1 MYGKKNIP
9 WNFDSKSFDVE
20 PINITTR
27 RCLILIVAL
36 CNDHS
41 DVHEEP
47 CLGDFVAWP
56 MP

>member
-9 WNFDSKSFDVE
+9 ANFDSKSFDVE

-47 CLGDFVAWP
+47 CLGDFVA
-56 MP
+56 